1 MHIIYQISAFIIV
14 KFFMAYGNLTFLFGI
29 GGASCS
35 GKTTVSKIVARELEL
50 LSLNVNVVHQDSYY
64 KTELDDVYLAD
75 VNFWNFDS
83 TDAIDFPKLLQHVQL
98 LCAENCCRSKVSI
111 IIVEGSMIYNFTPL
125 LDMLEQ
131 KFFFTIN
138 KNSSNLRRRRRKYE
152 IADVECYFENYVWP
166 SYLNSLKMAEE
177 NADITQKLRSGTVD
191 GIASRRNCQNV
202 SVKREIC

>member
-1 MHIIYQISAFIIV
+1 LRSLSLN
-14 KFFMAYGNLTFLFGI
+14 FFMAFGNLTFLFGI
-29 GGASCS
+29 SGASCS

-50 LSLNVNVVHQDSYY
+50 LSFNVNVIHQDSYY
-64 KTELDDVYLAD
+64 KSELDDVYLAD
-75 VNFWNFDS
+75 MNFWNFDS

-111 IIVEGSMIYNFTPL
+111 IIVEGSMIYNFAPL

-138 KNSSNLRRRRRKYE
+138 KNSSKLRRRRRKYE

-166 SYLNSLKMAEE
+166 SYLTSLKMAEE
-177 NADITQKLRSGTVD
+177 NADSFLFVNGEDELDANISYVMT
-191 GIASRRNCQNV
+191 
-202 SVKREIC
+202 EIMKHIDDNN